1 MRPFLSP
8 YRENPSTLEIK
19 GADIE
24 IVLVLLRKCVLDHIL
39 GDSRGAYL
47 LLDLLHELGGLLDH
61 AARVV
66 LALCKSLAVVG
77 EPRSA
82 LFDNVA
88 RDRKIDDLAALRY
101 SLSVEN
107 VEFRHAEG
115 RRFP

>member
-1 MRPFLSP
+1 MSSSSSSSSANASSIISSVIPAARTFSSISFW
-8 YRENPSTLEIK
+8 R
-19 GADIE
+19 A
-24 IVLVLLRKCVLDHIL
+24 R
-39 GDSRGAYL
+39 
-47 LLDLLHELGGLLDH
+47 GLLDH

-115 RRFP
+115 GATLFFTTLTLTRFP